1 VSAMSGPSVTELYRR
16 FAEVEARGVSA
27 VYEEWARGVAED
39 DEVAALVSSLAGI
52 KRQPNLVFAAARFAG
67 SPEASYGAFRDW
79 LVVHWPEVEPVIL
92 ERATQTNEAARC
104 AVLLPVLSALE
115 GPLALIE
122 VGASAGLCLYPD
134 RYGYRYAT
142 ARAVVALDPVGG
154 PSEVTIP
161 CAIDETHVP
170 ARLPDVVWR
179 AGIDLNPLDAR
190 APDARAW
197 LRALVWPEH
206 DDRRTRLDAALRI
219 AADDPPL
226 LVRGDLVEDLP
237 RLLEAAPA
245 GAHVVVFHSSVLAYV
260 DAEGRERFADLMR
273 SSPGTTWVS
282 NEGERVLPR
291 VAERL
296 GRPADGRTVVAVDE
310 RPVALV
316 GPHGQSYEAL

>member
-1 VSAMSGPSVTELYRR
+1 MTDADVAHLYRR
-16 FAEVEARGVSA
+16 FAEVEARGVSGI
-27 VYEEWARGVAED
+27 YDDWASGVAGD
-39 DEVAALVSSLAGI
+39 DEVRSLIAALPPA
-52 KRQPNLVFAAARFAG
+52 KRQPNLVFAAARFSGA
-67 SPEASYGAFRDW
+67 PEASYDAFRDW
-79 LVVHWPEVEPVIL
+79 LVVHWPEVEPVI
-92 ERATQTNEAARC
+92 RTRSTQTNEAARC

-142 ARAVVALDPVGG
+142 ARGVVALDPAGG
-154 PSEVTIP
+154 PAAVTIP
-161 CAIDETHVP
+161 CAIDEASVP
-170 ARLPDVVWR
+170 TRLPDVVWR

-190 APDARAW
+190 DPDARAW

-237 RLLEAAPA
+237 QLLAAAPPD
-245 GAHVVVFHSSVLAYV
+245 AHVVVFHSSVLAYV
-260 DAEGRERFADLMR
+260 DPGGRERFADLMR
-273 SSPGTTWVS
+273 SSTGTTWVS
-282 NEGERVLPR
+282 NEGERALPR

-296 GRPADGRTVVAVDE
+296 DRPADGRTVVALDE

-316 GPHGQSYEAL
+316 GPHGQGYEAL

>member
-1 VSAMSGPSVTELYRR
+1 MAGRSVAELYRG

-27 VYEEWARGVAED
+27 VYEEWARGVAGD
-39 DEVAALVSSLAGI
+39 DEVAALISSLTGM

-67 SPEASYGAFRDW
+67 APEASYDAFRDW
-79 LVVHWPEVEPVIL
+79 LVVHWPEVEPVI
-92 ERATQTNEAARC
+92 RSRSTQTNEAARC

-142 ARAVVALDPVGG
+142 ARGVVALDPAGG
-154 PSEVTIP
+154 PAAVTIP
-161 CAIDETHVP
+161 CAIDEASVP
-170 ARLPDVVWR
+170 TRLPDVVWR

-190 APDARAW
+190 DPDARAW

-237 RLLEAAPA
+237 QLLAAAPPD
-245 GAHVVVFHSSVLAYV
+245 AHVVVFHSSVLAYV
-260 DAEGRERFADLMR
+260 HPDGRERFADLMR
-273 SSPGTTWVS
+273 SSTGTTWVS

-316 GPHGQSYEAL
+316 GPHGQGYEAL